1 VNARLILRM
10 PEFRVEL
17 PSNRKGS
24 TAMTPHPEQNTPGP
38 VTQGLGRPLYPMRLL
53 GTAACIIIAWIYV
66 SNFGEVRAWYVFLLV
81 LVLSYPH
88 IFRKLTKGRESR
100 RKFEL
105 GASLMDAFVLGST
118 VYVVGFSPIPALSLL
133 TVALSNGM
141 ALGSIS
147 FMSLAAL
154 SVMVGMFTPMTF
166 YGVNHNPRDHL
177 MMDMLSALFLLLY
190 FISFAW
196 VAYKRSILLK
206 ESRQELM
213 QQKLALEIE
222 KKKSDS
228 LLWAL
233 LPASVAKVFETSGG
247 VEEPN
252 AYDEVTLLVADVH
265 EFRRMVEQFGP
276 SAALAELNHCFKAFD
291 KIVLRHRLEPL
302 RTIGDA
308 YFAVGGGPT
317 PNAGHARDAVQA
329 AAEIQRFA
337 GERKASCSA
346 SDLPGFEFRVAV
358 HTGPAICG
366 IMEAHK
372 FSFDVWGD
380 TVGETLQIE
389 QQGRPGDVLVSE
401 ATLSRLDESFPVLA
415 TGKVATRAGSQVG
428 VYTLDT
434 KIGT

>member
-1 VNARLILRM
+1 MAR
-10 PEFRVEL
+10 
-17 PSNRKGS
+17 
-24 TAMTPHPEQNTPGP
+24 HPENSTPGT

-53 GTAACIIIAWIYV
+53 GTASCIIIASIYV
-66 SNFGEVRAWYVFLLV
+66 SNFGEVRSWYVFLLV

-88 IFRKLTKGRESR
+88 IFRNLTKGRESR

-105 GASLMDAFVLGST
+105 GASLADAFVLGST

-141 ALGSIS
+141 ALGSVS
-147 FMSLAAL
+147 FMGLTTLSL
-154 SVMVGMFTPMTF
+154 MVGVFTPMAF
-166 YGVNHNPRDHL
+166 YGVNYNPREHL
-177 MMDMLSALFLLLY
+177 AMDMVSALFLLLY
-190 FISFAW
+190 FILFAW
-196 VAYKRSILLK
+196 VAYKRAILLK
-206 ESRQELM
+206 ESRQELI

-233 LPASVAKVFETSGG
+233 LPASVAKVFETSGVVG
-247 VEEPN
+247 EPN
-252 AYDEVTLLVADVH
+252 AYDEVTLLLADVH
-265 EFRRMVEQFGP
+265 EFRILVERFGP
-276 SAALAELNHCFKAFD
+276 AKVLAELNHCFKAFD

-317 PNAGHARDAVQA
+317 PNTGHAGDAVHA
-329 AAEIQRFA
+329 AAEIQRFV
-337 GERKASCSA
+337 GERKAA
-346 SDLPGFEFRVAV
+346 RDVSDLPGFDFRVAV

-366 IMEAHK
+366 VMEAHK

-380 TVGETLQIE
+380 TVGETLQME
-389 QQGRPGDVLVSE
+389 RQGRPGEVLVSE
-401 ATLSRLDESFPVLA
+401 TTISRLDESLPLLA
-415 TGKVATRAGSQVG
+415 AGKVATRAGTQVG

-434 KIGT
+434 KVET

>member
-1 VNARLILRM
+1 MVLN
-10 PEFRVEL
+10 PE
-17 PSNRKGS
+17 KS
-24 TAMTPHPEQNTPGP
+24 TPRTA
-38 VTQGLGRPLYPMRLL
+38 TQGLGRPLYPMRLL

-66 SNFGEVRAWYVFLLV
+66 SNFGEVRSWYVFLLV

-88 IFRKLTKGRESR
+88 IFRNLTKKMESR

-105 GASLMDAFVLGST
+105 GASLVDAFVLGST

-141 ALGSIS
+141 ALGSVP
-147 FMSLAAL
+147 FMSLTAL
-154 SVMVGMFTPMTF
+154 SVMVGMFTPMAF
-166 YGVNHNPRDHL
+166 YGANYNPHDHL
-177 MMDMLSALFLLLY
+177 MMDMFSALFLLLY
-190 FISFAW
+190 FILFAW

-206 ESRQELM
+206 ESRQELI

-247 VEEPN
+247 VGEPN

-265 EFRRMVEQFGP
+265 EFRSLVERFGP
-276 SAALAELNHCFKAFD
+276 TAALAELNHCFKAFD

-317 PNAGHARDAVQA
+317 PNAGHAWDAVHT

-337 GERKASCSA
+337 GERKAGCNA

-366 IMEAHK
+366 IIEAHK

-380 TVGETLQIE
+380 TVGETLQME
-389 QQGRPGDVLVSE
+389 QQGRPGDVIVSE
-401 ATLSRLDESFPVLA
+401 ATLSRLDESLPVHA
-415 TGKVATRAGSQVG
+415 AGKVATRKGTQVG

-434 KIGT
+434 KVET

>member
-1 VNARLILRM
+1 
-10 PEFRVEL
+10 
-17 PSNRKGS
+17 
-24 TAMTPHPEQNTPGP
+24 
-38 VTQGLGRPLYPMRLL
+38 MRLL

-66 SNFGEVRAWYVFLLV
+66 SNFDEVRSWYVFLLV
-81 LVLSYPH
+81 LMLSYPH
-88 IFRKLTKGRESR
+88 IFRNLTKAMESR
-100 RKFEL
+100 RNFEL
-105 GASLMDAFVLGST
+105 GASLVDAFVLGST

-141 ALGSIS
+141 ALGSVP
-147 FMSLAAL
+147 FMSLTAL
-154 SVMVGMFTPMTF
+154 SVMVGMFTPMAF
-166 YGVNHNPRDHL
+166 YGGNYNPHNHL
-177 MMDMLSALFLLLY
+177 MMDMFSALFLLLY
-190 FISFAW
+190 FILFAW
-196 VAYKRSILLK
+196 VAYKRFILLK

-247 VEEPN
+247 VGEPH

-265 EFRRMVEQFGP
+265 EFRSRVERFEP
-276 SAALAELNHCFKAFD
+276 AAVLAELNHCFKAFD

-308 YFAVGGGPT
+308 YLAMGGGPT
-317 PNAGHARDAVQA
+317 PNTGHAEDAVHA

-337 GERKASCSA
+337 GERKASRDA
-346 SDLPGFEFRVAV
+346 SDLPGFDFRVAV

-366 IMEAHK
+366 VMDVHK

-380 TVGETLQIE
+380 TVGETLQME
-389 QQGRPGDVLVSE
+389 RQGRPGDVLVSE
-401 ATLSRLDESFPVLA
+401 ATLSRLDESLPVLA
-415 TGKVATRAGSQVG
+415 AGNVTTRAGNQVG
-428 VYTLDT
+428 VYTLD
-434 KIGT
+434 IEVEF